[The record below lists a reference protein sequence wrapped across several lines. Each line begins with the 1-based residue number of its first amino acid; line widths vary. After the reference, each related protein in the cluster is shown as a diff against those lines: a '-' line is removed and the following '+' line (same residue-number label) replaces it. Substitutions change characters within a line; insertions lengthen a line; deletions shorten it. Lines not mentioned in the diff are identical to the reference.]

1 MEKNT
6 NNLILK
12 RKSSENVKNFASSD
26 SVYAYVSVSLIE
38 VMIKPSWSH
47 TFKNNFKKEI
57 KETVINAK
65 NMMILN
71 LNNSNQYG
79 HIYSE
84 VFSELSAVDETYP
97 DYDCILI
104 SKTPLMEKVIETFN
118 LKLSDRIK
126 FISSTS
132 NETYLL
138 NFEKLEIIN
147 HSPSTYINKSTNV
160 ANLKSILHKQK
171 PIISKPKNFLLFC
184 SRSSP
189 SAAHGRNITQQ
200 NENDIVEYLKQYAE
214 ENNLEFYFFNGQEL
228 DRSGVSITKQYEI
241 FSNTEVLVGLHGG
254 VMSNLIFLDP
264 AKKPKVIEFCPTVGK
279 SFNRLF
285 DGAILKFAEY
295 YQIFYELPDSVKIQP
310 SANIMSLLQS
320 AKSTINLSELKK
332 ILTNLF

>member
-6 NNLILK
+6 NNLTLK
-12 RKSSENVKNFASSD
+12 RELGENLKNFRSSD
-26 SVYAYVSVSLIE
+26 SVYAYISVSLIE

-47 TFKNNFKKEI
+47 TFQNNFRKQI

-71 LNNSNQYG
+71 LNNGNQYG

-84 VFSELSAVDETYP
+84 VFSELCAVDETYP
-97 DYDCILI
+97 KYDCILI
-104 SKTPLMEKVIETFN
+104 TKTPLMEKVIETFN

-138 NFEKLEIIN
+138 NFDKLEIVN
-147 HSPSTYINKSTNV
+147 HSPTTYVNKSTNV

-171 PIISKPKNFLLFC
+171 PITNKPKNLLLFC

-189 SAAHGRNITQQ
+189 SAKHGRNITQQ
-200 NENDIVEYLKQYAE
+200 NENDIIEYIKQYAE
-214 ENNLEFYFFNGQEL
+214 EKNLEFYFFNGEEP
-228 DRSGVSITKQYEI
+228 DGSNVSISKQYEI
-241 FSNTEVLVGLHGG
+241 FSNTEILVGLHGG

-264 AKKPKVIEFCPTVGK
+264 AKKPKVIEFCPIIGK
-279 SFNRLF
+279 NFNRLF
-285 DGAILKFAEY
+285 DGAILEFAEY
-295 YQIFYELPDSVKIQP
+295 YQILYELPDSVKTKP

-332 ILTNLF
+332 ILISI